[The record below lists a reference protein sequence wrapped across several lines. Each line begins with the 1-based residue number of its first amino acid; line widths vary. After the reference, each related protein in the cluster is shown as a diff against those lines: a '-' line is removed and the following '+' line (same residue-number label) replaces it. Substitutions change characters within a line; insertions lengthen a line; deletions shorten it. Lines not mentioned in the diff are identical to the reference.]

1 MLCSE
6 DATEAKRSGCGADLY
21 RKGSCVPLP
30 PALCSQPGKSEASRQ
45 GSLGGGRASLVAF
58 AAQVGGDKERGLLRA
73 CQGGES
79 AQSSV
84 PT

>member
-1 MLCSE
+1 M
-6 DATEAKRSGCGADLY
+6 
-21 RKGSCVPLP
+21 
-30 PALCSQPGKSEASRQ
+30 
-45 GSLGGGRASLVAF
+45 AF
-58 AAQVGGDKERGLLRA
+58 AAQVRGDKERGLLRA